1 MHQLLHPFW
10 LTVAIAVICAL
21 VALKPPPSASA

>member
-10 LTVAIAVICAL
+10 LTVAVAIVFLAVAS
-21 VALKPPPSASA
+21 KEPPLA